1 MTDENCKELLN
12 IKYKNMLLNPNN
24 NIFNNEKDSKK
35 TLDDFLEIN
44 TDVIKIKSWS
54 QLNKIEKSNK
64 INDYVDTISS
74 EYELSSKDIDDLKQ
88 YLRQCLSRKQL
99 QRIKDVQ
106 YEKKEGVIK
115 KINGLQIKKGK
126 LEGREKRF
134 TLKNVDKKDST
145 LKNLGGG
152 KQKRNKLLVKH
163 KRNKKESK
171 KETKKETKKDS
182 DKSD

>member
-1 MTDENCKELLN
+1 MTDDNCKELLN

-24 NIFNNEKDSKK
+24 NIFNNDEKNTKK

-44 TDVIKIKSWS
+44 SPVVKIKSWS
-54 QLNKIEKSNK
+54 QLNKIEKQTK
-64 INDYVDTISS
+64 INNYVDTISS
-74 EYELSSKDIDDLKQ
+74 EYELTSKDIEELKQ
-88 YLRQCLSRKQL
+88 YLRQCLNRKQL

-106 YEKKEGVIK
+106 YDKKEGVVK
-115 KINGLQIKKGK
+115 KINGLHLKKGK
-126 LEGREKRF
+126 LGEREKRF

-152 KQKRNKLLVKH
+152 KQKRNKILVKH
-163 KRNKKESK
+163 RKDKKESK
-171 KETKKETKKDS
+171 KQAKRDS